1 VPSLLKIGRVPQAL
15 FDQFQSVGKRDT
27 GVTYN
32 GKPAQLRNGYIV
44 PP

>member
-1 VPSLLKIGRVPQAL
+1 MSNEPCTLTIGDFIL
-15 FDQFQSVGKRDT
+15 GSRDT